1 MVTIESTP
9 EMAAKVYQTM
19 ARNLK
24 VVRRRLGKPLTLA
37 DKVLLGHLDD
47 PENQELEPGKS
58 YLFLRPDRVVFQDV
72 LGQTGM
78 LQFMQTRRDKVAVPT
93 TIHCDH
99 LIQARVEGKK
109 DLRESLA
116 ENNEVYQFLRS
127 AAAKFGAGFWG
138 PGAGIIHQVVLE
150 NYAFPGELII
160 GTDSHTPNAGGL
172 GACAVGVG
180 GADAVETIAG
190 LPWEVLYPKHIA
202 VYLTGRMSGWTAP
215 KDVILYVAGEL
226 TVSGGTN
233 AIVEYIGPGART
245 ISATGKATITNMG
258 AELGATTSMF
268 PADDRMS
275 AYLRAT
281 GRGALVPLVEKNK
294 HVLEP
299 DPEVEA
305 NPEKY
310 YDRVVRLDL
319 SKLEPYMV
327 GPHSPDR
334 ARPISRL
341 AAEVSDEKN
350 GFLDKVSTALIGSCT
365 NSSYEDMS
373 RAADVAEQAKAHGV
387 KAAVP
392 FLVTP
397 GSEQVRA
404 TIERDGQMQS
414 LLDING
420 TVLAN
425 ACGPCIGQWRR
436 AKEVSAVPNTI
447 VTSYNRNF
455 PSRNDGQPTTMNFIG
470 SPEIVTAMALAGR
483 LSFNPLTDTL
493 AGADGRPFRL
503 EPPKVAPEVPA
514 KNFDHGHATYI
525 APPKDG
531 SRVELKVNPKSERI
545 QLMQPW
551 PAWDGKDFTDMPVLM
566 KTQGKTTTDHI
577 SPAGPWLRYRGHLDK
592 FSDNMFMGASNAYTG
607 EAGKGTN
614 VLSGEKNQP
623 IANIARHY
631 KSKGVKWVVVGDSN
645 YGEGSSREHAALSPR
660 LLGGA
665 AVIVRSFARI
675 HESNLKKQGLLA
687 LTFQN
692 PADYDRIREDDRVS
706 LVGLK
711 AMAPGKPV
719 ECRVKHLDGATE
731 TLRLNHSFSA
741 AQLEWFRKG
750 SALNLFHEAAA
761 SAKKRSAAG
770 RAAKPAAKKRSKAGS
785 RKASRARK
793 PAAARRRR
801 RAR

>member
-9 EMAAKVYQTM
+9 EMATKTYEM
-19 ARNLK
+19 MERNLK
-24 VVRRRLGKPLTLA
+24 VVRRRLGRPLTLA

-47 PENQELEPGKS
+47 PERQEMEPGKS
-58 YLFLRPDRVVFQDV
+58 YLLLRPDRVVFQDV

-99 LIQARVEGKK
+99 LIQARVEGEK
-109 DLRESLA
+109 DLRESLE
-116 ENNEVYQFLRS
+116 ENREVYDFLRS
-127 AAAKFGAGFWG
+127 AAAKYGAGFWG

-180 GADAVETIAG
+180 GADAVEVIAG
-190 LPWEVLYPKHIA
+190 LPWEVLYPRHIA
-202 VYLTGRMSGWTAP
+202 VYLTGKMSGWTAP
-215 KDVILYVAGEL
+215 KDVILYVAGQL
-226 TVSGGTN
+226 TVAGGTN

-268 PADDRMS
+268 PYDERM
-275 AYLRAT
+275 ATYLRAT
-281 GRGALVPLVEKNK
+281 GRADLVPLAERHKG
-294 HVLEP
+294 LLAP
-299 DPEVEA
+299 DEEVEA
-305 NPEKY
+305 NPEKH

-319 SKLEPYMV
+319 STLEPYVV

-341 AAEVSDEKN
+341 AAEVRDAGNKFVDPISA
-350 GFLDKVSTALIGSCT
+350 TLIGSCT

-373 RAADVAEQAKAHGV
+373 RAADVAAQAKAHGL

-392 FLVTP
+392 FMVTP

-414 LLDING
+414 LKEINA

-436 AKEVSAVPNTI
+436 AKEAAAAPNTI

-455 PSRNDGQPTTMNFIG
+455 PMRNDGQPTTMNFIG
-470 SPEIVTAMALAGR
+470 SPELVTAFALAGR

-493 AGADGRPFRL
+493 TGADGKPFKL
-503 EPPKVAPEVPA
+503 APPKVAPEVPA
-514 KNFDHGHATYI
+514 RNFAHGRAAYT
-525 APPKDG
+525 APPEDG
-531 SRVELKVNPKSERI
+531 SKIVLKVDPHSERL

-551 PAWDGKDFTDMPVLM
+551 PAWDGKDFLDMPVLL
-566 KTQGKTTTDHI
+566 KAKGKTTTDHI

-592 FSDNMFMGASNAYTG
+592 FSDNMFLGATNAFTG
-607 EAGKGTN
+607 EAGKGKN
-614 VLSGEKNQP
+614 VLTGETGQA
-623 IANIARHY
+623 ISATARDY
-631 KSKGVKWVVVGDSN
+631 KSRGARWVVIGDQN

-665 AVIVRSFARI
+665 AVIARSFARI

-692 PADYDRIREDDRVS
+692 PADYDRIREDDRIS
-706 LVGLK
+706 LVGL
-711 AMAPGKPV
+711 AGMAPGKPV
-719 ECRVKHLDGATE
+719 TCQVRHADGTTE
-731 TLRLNHSFSA
+731 TLQLSHSFSA
-741 AQLEWFRKG
+741 SQLEWFRKG
-750 SALNLFHEAAA
+750 SALNLFHGA
-761 SAKKRSAAG
+761 
-770 RAAKPAAKKRSKAGS
+770 
-785 RKASRARK
+785 
-793 PAAARRRR
+793 
-801 RAR
+801 